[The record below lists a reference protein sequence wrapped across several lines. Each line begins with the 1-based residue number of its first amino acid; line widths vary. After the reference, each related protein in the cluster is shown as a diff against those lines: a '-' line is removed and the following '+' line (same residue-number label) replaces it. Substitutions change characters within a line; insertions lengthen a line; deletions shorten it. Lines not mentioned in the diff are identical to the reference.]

1 MDPQRGLIEVQPP
14 GNAHGETPKSF
25 TFDAVYDW
33 KCVLHLFYISNKKA
47 VLCLYLSVDTYV
59 CKL

>member
-1 MDPQRGLIEVQPP
+1 MEPQRGLIEVKPC

-33 KCVLHLFYISNKKA
+33 KYVVHMFLMQLCQIICLFMQYYIIQ
-47 VLCLYLSVDTYV
+47 
-59 CKL
+59 